1 MQDQHPQQQ
10 QPHHQGSGTTTTT
23 HPKRSYNSPPRIPPS
38 ASATTTNDNQT
49 TTRPKSFRFITEE
62 TYFEQEQIEH
72 KDTHEKAI
80 HPIILSRLQE
90 NIMDSFVF
98 KFSSVVCS
106 LEYNQLVDCFQQG
119 EDQEQQVLSS
129 SSSLS
134 GTTTSLAP
142 LVGSEKTRSSLE
154 STAALSLEED
164 QEEVKSSEKST
175 CSKREKW
182 CAKQSKQYGDCVYSR
197 FNQVVGL
204 LCVHEWKCKQE
215 YDWYETCLKL
225 MSTNGHAD
233 QSLKSFFSSYKW
245 NQVQGTK
252 HSLPYVNV
260 CETYLWRRL
269 YKCLTNHLRIDP
281 APFNQE

>member
-10 QPHHQGSGTTTTT
+10 PHHHQGSGTTT
-23 HPKRSYNSPPRIPPS
+23 HPKRSYNSPPRITPS
-38 ASATTTNDNQT
+38 ASPTTNDDQ
-49 TTRPKSFRFITEE
+49 TRPKSFRFITEE
-62 TYFEQEQIEH
+62 TYFAQEQIEH

-80 HPIILSRLQE
+80 NPIILSRLQE

-119 EDQEQQVLSS
+119 DQEQKALP
-129 SSSLS
+129 SLS
-134 GTTTSLAP
+134 GTTSLAP
-142 LVGSEKTRSSLE
+142 LVREKTRSSLE
-154 STAALSLEED
+154 SAALQLEED

-175 CSKREKW
+175 CLKREKW

-252 HSLPYVNV
+252 HSLPYVSV